1 MLHTADSMS
10 KYMKTAPP
18 PSLALISC
26 WVTGSMKPPGAVGQM
41 QVFQRLE
48 QGQVIR
54 EMQEKEGSVRWCM
67 SHLVTRFGLDE
78 QVMEIWG
85 SNLHGVTSESQEEDS
100 KANLGDKF
108 MVFRLSNNGL

>member
-1 MLHTADSMS
+1 
-10 KYMKTAPP
+10 
-18 PSLALISC
+18 
-26 WVTGSMKPPGAVGQM
+26 
-41 QVFQRLE
+41 
-48 QGQVIR
+48 
-54 EMQEKEGSVRWCM
+54 M
-67 SHLVTRFGLDE
+67 SHLVTRFGLYE